1 MAFDVARIRGQFPA
15 LGDGW
20 IHLDGTAGML
30 TPEQVASAVSSAI
43 RTPLAAPGGTF
54 PAARRAE
61 HIADSARKAV
71 ADLAGADPAGV
82 VLGPNSVVLLRR
94 LAAVLSQQWRSG
106 DEVVVSRLDEHANTA
121 CWQRVAR
128 QAGAVV
134 RWGEIDIET
143 CDLPAW
149 QYGNLVTE
157 RTRVVSVTAASGSV
171 GTRPDVATVAG
182 FAHRVDALVVV
193 DASHA
198 AGYVPIN
205 FDVLDADVIALS
217 GRSWGGPDSGALV
230 FRDPRMLERLPA
242 AALDASSRGPERLGL
257 GPRESRCASRCLT
270 AVAGRSPR
278 GPVGTTLFRIDAAA
292 PHRGDRQCPRT
303 HTGIGIHGAWLSG
316 SSGDRT
322 PGSAWG
328 LHPRGRRHH
337 RA

>member
-61 HIADSARKAV
+61 HIAGTARKAV
-71 ADLAGADPAGV
+71 ADLTGADPAGV

-149 QYGNLVTE
+149 QYEDLVTE
-157 RTRVVSVTAASGSV
+157 RGLDHELWQVLAGTDPGGLDAGAARVREHVL
-171 GTRPDVATVAG
+171 RDFRRAG
-182 FAHRVDALVVV
+182 VDRSEEDRDRLRALAQRCTELGLEFAHCADTVCDSRLHLAF
-193 DASHA
+193 
-198 AGYVPIN
+198 GY
-205 FDVLDADVIALS
+205 
-217 GRSWGGPDSGALV
+217 
-230 FRDPRMLERLPA
+230 
-242 AALDASSRGPERLGL
+242 
-257 GPRESRCASRCLT
+257 
-270 AVAGRSPR
+270 
-278 GPVGTTLFRIDAAA
+278 
-292 PHRGDRQCPRT
+292 
-303 HTGIGIHGAWLSG
+303 GITNTNVHENNY
-316 SSGDRT
+316 
-322 PGSAWG
+322 
-328 LHPRGRRHH
+328 HPSFLKKQ
-337 RA
+337 